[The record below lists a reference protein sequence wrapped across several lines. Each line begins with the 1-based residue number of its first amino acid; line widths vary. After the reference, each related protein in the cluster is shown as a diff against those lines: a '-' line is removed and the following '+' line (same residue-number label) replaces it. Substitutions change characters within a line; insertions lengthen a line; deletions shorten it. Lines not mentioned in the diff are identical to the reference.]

1 MLATAPA
8 VVDRVLG
15 PVLRPVHWGGGAA
28 IDSVSLVD
36 LVDGASFCVSRPS
49 GDIEGGVDGLYIAG
63 RRALSRWVL
72 RVDGEP
78 LLAIDGNLDDP
89 AAATFVGRAQ
99 RSPHRQAGLPDA
111 SGCIVVRRRVL
122 GPGSALRDD
131 VEIRNVGD
139 EATYVQVE
147 VDVGADMADAL
158 DVYHGRGRPEPVE
171 PRLVDGAL
179 VLARRRGDHKVG
191 CRVTASEDV
200 QVGPGGL
207 RWEGIVPARSSRVV
221 SFLVAPVAGDEA
233 VGPDAKPQPR
243 PAAHGSESGERLE
256 RWHRGVP
263 AIETDHEPLA
273 LALRRSAHDLG
284 ALRLMDPEFPERAVV
299 AAGAPWFLA
308 LHGRDALL
316 AAWMSMV
323 VDPDLALGTLE
334 TLARFQGADVDDRT
348 EEQPGRILHRLRVGP
363 AGFGDG
369 QAGPGGAISY
379 GSVDSTPLFV
389 MLLGELR
396 RWGLAPEV
404 VDRLLPHVDRA
415 LEWITTFGDRDG
427 DGYVE
432 YQRPTDRGERHQGW
446 KDSHDPIRF
455 PDGTVA
461 KGPIALAEVQAYTY
475 AAFRARAH
483 FAAEAD
489 DAAGATTWG
498 ERARALQ
505 EAFNRDFWVDDCGLL
520 AVALDGDK
528 RAVPAL
534 TSNIGHCLWTGILD
548 EDKAAA
554 VAKHLV
560 ASDLFSGWGVRT
572 LGWSMGGF
580 DPVSLHTGAVW
591 PHDNALCVAGLVRY
605 GRVDE
610 AHHIALAQLEAAAL
624 SDPAPGR
631 LGVLCGFDRDDV
643 RAPVRYPDACTSRAW
658 SAAAPLAYLRALL
671 RLDPW
676 VPKGK
681 LSLAPALPAPIGR
694 LHVSRIPLLGS
705 RVTVTVEGDHVEVDG
720 LPPGV
725 DLVSEPRLPRSAEL

>member
-1 MLATAPA
+1 VPG
-8 VVDRVLG
+8 DID
-15 PVLRPVHWGGGAA
+15 PVHRAGVAA
-28 IDSVSLVD
+28 IEGVSLVD
-36 LVDGASFCVSRPS
+36 LVDGASFCVSRS
-49 GDIEGGVDGLYIAG
+49 TGDIEGGVDGLYIAG

-72 RVDGEP
+72 RIDGQALVGVDGH
-78 LLAIDGNLDDP
+78 LDDP
-89 AAATFVGRAQ
+89 AAATFVARAEAPPGGAA
-99 RSPHRQAGLPDA
+99 STGS
-111 SGCIVVRRRVL
+111 SGCVVVRRRVL
-122 GPGSALRDD
+122 GAGLRDE
-131 VEIRNVGD
+131 VEVRNVAD
-139 EATYVQVE
+139 EATYVEVE
-147 VDVGADMADAL
+147 LEVAADMADAL
-158 DVYHGRGRPEPVE
+158 DVYHRRGRAEPVE
-171 PRLVDGAL
+171 PRLADGAM
-179 VLARRRGDHKVG
+179 VLTRGKGDHKVG
-191 CRVTASEDV
+191 CRVTASDDV
-200 QVGPGGL
+200 TVGLGTL
-207 RWEGIVPARSSRVV
+207 RWEGIVPARSSRAV
-221 SFLVAPVAGDEA
+221 SFVVTPVSGGDGGAPSGS
-233 VGPDAKPQPR
+233 QPR
-243 PAAHGSESGERLE
+243 PASQGSESGERLE

-263 AIETDHEPLA
+263 DIETDFHPLA
-273 LALRRSAHDLG
+273 QVLRRSAHDLG
-284 ALRLMDPEFPERAVV
+284 SLRLLDPEFPERAVV
-299 AAGAPWFLA
+299 AAGAPWFLS

-369 QAGPGGAISY
+369 RAGPGAAISY
-379 GSVDSTPLFV
+379 GSVDATPLFV

-404 VDRLLPHVDRA
+404 VDRLLPHADRA

-432 YQRPTDRGERHQGW
+432 YLRPTDRGERHQGW
-446 KDSHDPIRF
+446 KDSPDPIRF

-461 KGPIALAEVQAYTY
+461 RGPIALAEVQAYTY

-483 FAAEAD
+483 FAAEAGD
-489 DAAGATTWG
+489 DAGAAAWS
-498 ERARALQ
+498 ERARSLQ
-505 EAFNRDFWVDDCGLL
+505 AAFNRDFWVDDHGLV

-528 RAVPAL
+528 RPVPAL

-548 EDKAAA
+548 EPKAAA

-572 LGWSMGGF
+572 LAWSMGGY

-605 GRVDE
+605 GRVDD
-610 AHHIALAQLEAAAL
+610 AHHIVLAQLEAAVSGSGA
-624 SDPAPGR
+624 DGR

-658 SAAAPLAYLRALL
+658 SAAAPLGYLRALL

-681 LSLAPALPAPIGR
+681 LSLAPALPAPIRR
-694 LHVSRIPLLGS
+694 LHVARIPLLGS
-705 RVTVTVEGDHVEVDG
+705 RVTVTVEGDQVEVDG
-720 LPPGV
+720 LPPGIE
-725 DLVSEPRLPRSAEL
+725 LVSEPRLPRSAEL

>member
-1 MLATAPA
+1 
-8 VVDRVLG
+8 V
-15 PVLRPVHWGGGAA
+15 AA

-36 LVDGASFCVSRPS
+36 LVDGASFCVSRPT
-49 GDIEGGVDGLYIAG
+49 GDIEGGVDGLYLGG

-72 RVDGEP
+72 RLGGQA
-78 LLAIDGNLDDP
+78 LAGIDGHLDDP
-89 AAATFVGRAQ
+89 AAATFVGRAGA
-99 RSPHRQAGLPDA
+99 P
-111 SGCIVVRRRVL
+111 SGGGPGCVVVRRRLL
-122 GPGSALRDD
+122 GPGLQDD
-131 VEIRNVGD
+131 VEIRNVGA
-139 EATYVQVE
+139 EATYVEVE
-147 VDVGADMADAL
+147 LEAGADLADAL
-158 DVYHGRGRPEPVE
+158 DVYQGRGRPEPVE
-171 PRLVDGAL
+171 RRVTDGVL
-179 VLARRRGDHKVG
+179 VLARGKGDHRAG
-191 CRVTASEDV
+191 CRVTASENVTITD
-200 QVGPGGL
+200 GIL
-207 RWEGIVPARSSRVV
+207 RWEAIVPARSSRVI
-221 SFLVAPVAGDEA
+221 SFAAMPLGTDDAAPAR
-233 VGPDAKPQPR
+233 PR
-243 PAAHGSESGERLE
+243 SATLPSESGERFA

-263 AIETDHEPLA
+263 AIETDHQPLA
-273 LALRRSAHDLG
+273 LAMARSARDLG
-284 ALRLMDPEFPERAVV
+284 ALRLLDPEFPERAVV

-316 AAWMSMV
+316 ASWMSMM

-334 TLARFQGADVDDRT
+334 TLARFQGEKVDERT

-363 AGFGDG
+363 DRF
-369 QAGPGGAISY
+369 GGAISY
-379 GSVDSTPLFV
+379 GSVDATPLFV

-404 VDRLLPHVDRA
+404 VDRLLPHADRA
-415 LEWITTFGDRDG
+415 LDWITTFGDRDG

-446 KDSHDPIRF
+446 KDSHDPVRF

-461 KGPIALAEVQAYTY
+461 RGPIALAEVQAYTY

-483 FAAEAD
+483 FAAEAGD
-489 DAAGATTWG
+489 TALAAEWG
-498 ERARALQ
+498 ERARSLQ
-505 EAFNRDFWVDDCGLL
+505 EAFNRDFWVDDHGLV

-528 RAVPAL
+528 RPVPAL

-548 EDKAAA
+548 EPKAAA

-560 ASDLFSGWGVRT
+560 ANDLFSGWGVRT
-572 LGWSMGGF
+572 LAWSMGGY

-610 AHHIALAQLEAAAL
+610 AHHIVLAQLEAAAA
-624 SDPAPGR
+624 SGSASGSAHGR

-643 RAPVRYPDACTSRAW
+643 RVPVRYPDACTSRAW
-658 SAAAPLAYLRALL
+658 SAAAPLGYLRALL

-681 LSLAPALPAPIGR
+681 LSLAPVLPAPIRR
-694 LHVSRIPLLGS
+694 LHVARIPLLGS
-705 RVTVTVEGDHVEVDG
+705 RVTVTVEGDEVEVDG
-720 LPPGV
+720 LPPGI

>member
-1 MLATAPA
+1 VPG
-8 VVDRVLG
+8 VID
-15 PVLRPVHWGGGAA
+15 PVHRGGVAA
-28 IDSVSLVD
+28 IESVSLVD
-36 LVDGASFCVSRPS
+36 LVDGASFCVSRPT

-72 RVDGEP
+72 RLDGQPLGAVDGHV
-78 LLAIDGNLDDP
+78 DDP
-89 AAATFVGRAQ
+89 AAATFVARAN
-99 RSPHRQAGLPDA
+99 RSDRSDRSGTSSDGGAG
-111 SGCIVVRRRVL
+111 CVVVRRRVL
-122 GPGSALRDD
+122 GPGLHDD
-131 VEIRNVGD
+131 VEVRNVGD
-139 EATYVQVE
+139 EAAYVE
-147 VDVGADMADAL
+147 FELEVGADLADAL
-158 DVYHGRGRPEPVE
+158 DVYHGRDRSEPVE
-171 PRLVDGAL
+171 PRQVDGAL
-179 VLARRRGDHKVG
+179 VLARGKGDHRVG
-191 CRVTASEDV
+191 CRVTASDDV
-200 QVGPGGL
+200 VVGDGTL
-207 RWEGIVPARSSRVV
+207 QWEAILPPRASRVISLIATPLDAADDTARRPVPAAR
-221 SFLVAPVAGDEA
+221 
-233 VGPDAKPQPR
+233 Q
-243 PAAHGSESGERLE
+243 SESGERLE

-263 AIETDHEPLA
+263 SIETDHQPLA
-273 LALRRSAHDLG
+273 LAMARGARDLG
-284 ALRLMDPEFPERAVV
+284 ALRLLDPEFPERAVV

-316 AAWMSMV
+316 ASWMSMV

-334 TLARFQGADVDDRT
+334 TLARFQGSDVDERT
-348 EEQPGRILHRLRVGP
+348 EEQPGRILHRLRIGP
-363 AGFGDG
+363 NRF
-369 QAGPGGAISY
+369 GGAVSY
-379 GSVDSTPLFV
+379 GSVDATPLFV

-404 VDRLLPHVDRA
+404 VDRLLPHADRA

-446 KDSHDPIRF
+446 KDSHEPIRF

-461 KGPIALAEVQAYTY
+461 RGPIALAEVQAYTY

-483 FAAEAD
+483 FAAEAGD
-489 DAAGATTWG
+489 VDGAAAWG
-498 ERARALQ
+498 ERARSLQ
-505 EAFNRDFWVDDCGLL
+505 EAFNRDFWVDDQGLV

-528 RAVPAL
+528 RPVPAL

-548 EDKAAA
+548 EPKAAA

-572 LGWSMGGF
+572 LAWSMGGY
-580 DPVSLHTGAVW
+580 DPVSLHRGAVW

-605 GRVDE
+605 GFVDE
-610 AHHIALAQLEAAAL
+610 AHHIVMAQLEAAVSGSA
-624 SDPAPGR
+624 AGGR

-658 SAAAPLAYLRALL
+658 SAAAPLGYLRALL

-681 LSLAPALPAPIGR
+681 LSLAPALPSPIRR
-694 LHVSRIPLLGS
+694 LHVARIPLLGS
-705 RVTVTVEGDHVEVDG
+705 RVTVTVEGDRVEVDG

-725 DLVSEPRLPRSAEL
+725 ELVSEPRLPRSAEL